1 VRFAW
6 LQSLISRRLL
16 ERRRRP
22 ISPGAKVRYSSSYSI
37 LSRRLRV
44 LHETMPEITQL
55 LLDWSNGNKEALDE
69 LTPLVYSELHRIAG
83 VYLRRE
89 YRSDH
94 TLQPT
99 ALINEAYLRLV
110 DQKSPEWKSRAHFF
124 GVAAHL
130 MRQILVDHA
139 RGRLSAKRG
148 GGIQKL
154 SLDDVMVYS
163 EDHSADMLV
172 LDDALRKLAEIDE
185 RKCRIIEMRFFGGLT
200 LEEMSEVLGVSV
212 ATLSR
217 DLRLAHAWLQRELS
231 GQSSAVAGQ

>member
-1 VRFAW
+1 
-6 LQSLISRRLL
+6 
-16 ERRRRP
+16 
-22 ISPGAKVRYSSSYSI
+22 
-37 LSRRLRV
+37 
-44 LHETMPEITQL
+44 MPEVTQL
-55 LLDWSNGNKEALDE
+55 LLDWSQGNKHALEE

-110 DQKSPEWKSRAHFF
+110 DQKHPEWKGRAHFF

-148 GGIQKL
+148 GGRQKVTL
-154 SLDDVMVYS
+154 EDTVIYS
-163 EDHSADMLV
+163 EERSSDMLA
-172 LDDALRKLAEIDE
+172 LDDALGKLAQIDE
-185 RKCRIIEMRFFGGLT
+185 RKARIIELRFFGGLK
-200 LEEMSEVLGVSV
+200 LEEMAEVLGISV
-212 ATLSR
+212 PTLGR

-231 GQSSAVAGQ
+231 GDGRAEAATQ

>member
-1 VRFAW
+1 
-6 LQSLISRRLL
+6 
-16 ERRRRP
+16 
-22 ISPGAKVRYSSSYSI
+22 
-37 LSRRLRV
+37 
-44 LHETMPEITQL
+44 MPEVTQL
-55 LLDWSNGNKEALDE
+55 LLNWSQGNKQALEE

-110 DQKSPEWKSRAHFF
+110 DQKHPEWKSRAHFF

-148 GGIQKL
+148 GNRQKVTL
-154 SLDDVMVYS
+154 EDTVIYS
-163 EDHSADMLV
+163 EERSADML
-172 LDDALRKLAEIDE
+172 AL
-185 RKCRIIEMRFFGGLT
+185 
-200 LEEMSEVLGVSV
+200 
-212 ATLSR
+212 
-217 DLRLAHAWLQRELS
+217 
-231 GQSSAVAGQ
+231 